1 MIPIVELSPGVAGGY
16 ASLQEAVEAGGA
28 KRIDNAELV
37 QQKKRTILIVHDPSS
52 WRDDYFQYF
61 ETEFG
66 CKILTASNIEGR
78 LRLANQADIIISDY
92 RIHKI
97 LGTDFARQRPQ
108 HIPFIL
114 ISNHFPDDLDL
125 TGLNIKGK
133 VNKGNPED
141 VCLLIRECIP
151 DIDESDGIDK
161 IDNRNRL
168 QGKKILVVVND
179 STLRKALGTMLQW
192 EDAQVTTASNPEEV
206 LLHHQPLSQF
216 DLILCDGITG
226 TDISG
231 REFLT
236 GAHESAPN
244 SKLALMA
251 YSPDGKIDLTG
262 TPINTFLLKPIGDKS
277 ISTIV
282 EILKL
287 PVT

>member
-1 MIPIVELSPGVAGGY
+1 MIPIVELSPGVAGGC
-16 ASLQEAVEAGGA
+16 ASLQEAVEAGAA

-37 QQKKRTILIVHDPSS
+37 QQKKGTILVVGD
-52 WRDDYFQYF
+52 R
-61 ETEFG
+61 EFSLNLLWSLKG
-66 CKILTASNIEGR
+66 AGYEVFHASNVFEARQIMETHDF
-78 LRLANQADIIISDY
+78 DIIISAASIKQDLDGIWLAQN
-92 RIHKI
+92 RKNNV
-97 LGTDFARQRPQ
+97 
-108 HIPFIL
+108 PFIIASSGRL
-114 ISNHFPDDLDL
+114 SADELPRLNAEGANINCILTNPTPDTLVSKINEIL
-125 TGLNIKGK
+125 VQKG
-133 VNKGNPED
+133 
-141 VCLLIRECIP
+141 
-151 DIDESDGIDK
+151 
-161 IDNRNRL
+161 RL
-168 QGKKILVVVND
+168 EGKKVLAVVND

-277 ISTIV
+277 IDTIV